1 MYLIAD
7 QNLVAIS
14 SRSSAAKDLC
24 LSGLILVFLG
34 GSHLLVWLT
43 LGGEWEGPIS
53 WRKPILFGLSTGLT
67 LFSLGCFFDQLR
79 PAKSDSWLMRV
90 LSVALLLEVGLITIQ
105 QWRGQAS
112 HFNHDSLL
120 NTTIEY
126 AMTFLIVV
134 ATVLLIQ
141 LTLRSFSYLNTTT
154 DYQIAVRAGMSF
166 LIISCLIGFLILM
179 HGHNQLQGGQDPSTF
194 GKAGVTKFPHG
205 IAIHSLQFFPVLCW
219 LLAKLGL
226 TMNERIRS
234 MKCIITTMSGLLCFS
249 AVQTLSGKDRFQ
261 LSLPSACLFA
271 ISVGFLIPVA
281 WMVTRHFAANGLKI
295 YYSLEKDKSPRTD

>member
-1 MYLIAD
+1 MRFIAD
-7 QNLVAIS
+7 QNLVSFSFKS
-14 SRSSAAKDLC
+14 SSAKDLC
-24 LSGLILVFLG
+24 LSGLILVLLG
-34 GSHLLVWLT
+34 GIHFLIWLT

-53 WRKPILFGLSTGLT
+53 LRKPILFGLSTGLT
-67 LFSLGCFFDQLR
+67 LVSLACFFDQLK
-79 PAKSDSWLMRV
+79 PTKSDSLLMRV
-90 LSVALLLEVGLITIQ
+90 LSVALMLEVGLITIQ

-120 NTTIEY
+120 NTYVEY
-126 AMTFLIVV
+126 AMTFFIVV

-166 LIISCLIGFLILM
+166 LIVSCLIGFLILW
-179 HGHNQLQGGQDPSTF
+179 HGHSQVQVGQDPSTF

-219 LLAKLGL
+219 LFTKLGL

-234 MKCIITTMSGLLCFS
+234 MKCIITMMIGLLCLS
-249 AVQTLSGKDRFQ
+249 AFQTLSGRDRFQ
-261 LSLPSACLFA
+261 LSLPSIFLFA

-281 WMVTRHFAANGLKI
+281 WIVTKHFAASCHKI
-295 YYSLEKDKSPRTD
+295 YSNWKK